1 MEIRLAK
8 PAETNELIE
17 MCRWFTTSPFQ
28 FDDRLEGIAGGFEP
42 IFAKNMLSSPSTVT
56 YVATEEQKIL
66 GFIAFHPLS
75 PISEHA
81 GKRIANI
88 LLLVVRPEHQNKGI
102 ASSLVDKALAHLA
115 NLQVEI
121 VTVGTD
127 LYNISALQV
136 YTSRGFYPRLVW
148 HIFRH
153 YDVPSTD
160 QKTFPSRKL
169 SLSPYVRPLSLPEI
183 QPFEESFSRPLSL
196 LRDKYINKPTL
207 RKYLIEKWKSQI
219 SQGKLSCLGYCIN
232 DRPVGLVTLQQDT
245 LGEQTLKTEKPIYR
259 VLDVLALPGVDL
271 PTIGTLLQDVPI
283 RFSASLIEIWVDADQ
298 NLLIQTIEEAGFRLA
313 YSGINLH
320 AYPLPPTK
328 ES

>member
-8 PAETNELIE
+8 PDETNELIE

-28 FDDRLEGIAGGFEP
+28 FDDRLEGVSSGFEP
-42 IFAKNMLSSPSTVT
+42 IFAKNMLLSPSTIT
-56 YVATEEQKIL
+56 YVATESQKIL

-88 LLLVVRPEHQNKGI
+88 LLLVVRPENQNQGI
-102 ASSLVDKALAHLA
+102 GGSLVDRALSHLS
-115 NLQVEI
+115 NLQVDI

-127 LYNISALQV
+127 LYNIPALQV

-148 HIFRH
+148 HIFRY
-153 YDVPSTD
+153 YDLLPKDKKELPSQT
-160 QKTFPSRKL
+160 T
-169 SLSPYVRPLSLPEI
+169 SLSANIRPLSLNEI

-196 LRDKYINKPTL
+196 LRDKYVHKSSL

-219 SQGKLSCLGYCIN
+219 NQAKLFCLGYCIN
-232 DRPVGLVTLQQDT
+232 DRPIALITIQQDT
-245 LGEQTLKTEKPIYR
+245 LSEQTLKTEKPVYR
-259 VLDVLALPGVDL
+259 ILDVLTLPSTEL
-271 PTIGTLLQDVPI
+271 SILRSLLQEMTV
-283 RFSASLIEIWVDADQ
+283 RFSASLLEIWIDATE
-298 NLLIQTIEEAGFRLA
+298 NLLIQTIEDAGFRLA

-320 AYPLPPTK
+320 AYPVPPTK
-328 ES
+328 EP